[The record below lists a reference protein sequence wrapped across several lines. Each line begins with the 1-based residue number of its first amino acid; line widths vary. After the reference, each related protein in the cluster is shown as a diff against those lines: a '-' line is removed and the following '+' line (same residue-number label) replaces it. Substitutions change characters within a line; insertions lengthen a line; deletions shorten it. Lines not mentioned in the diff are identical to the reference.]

1 MSIPTPSPSPEAQ
14 MKHWCDSI
22 HFELVGTDCS
32 PDRYFFSEEQKATLS
47 LESLRDQA
55 GDCEFCQKLAEL
67 ILYRLDLNTKVST
80 GVENLIVLK
89 DVRETTL
96 TIAVRGH
103 VVVPNWSFS
112 SEGYSL
118 RKVITIWMT
127 AGSKHFDIVLQR
139 AGAGGHVPVSIN
151 SENYAEDGDVEFL
164 PPGSWR
170 VDQPRDDSS
179 SEDGSSSRDDIL
191 SEEETTAGDEAS
203 PEEKPK
209 KVIAALQPTFGRPRP
224 LLIDF
229 EMLKK
234 WMQLCGEQH
243 NICQHHEDQI
253 SIPRFR
259 LIDVN
264 RKCIVQVGGDRRPPF
279 ATLSYVWGR
288 RPFLRL
294 VKANVSELE
303 QEGSLEMVE
312 LPPTIRDAI
321 TVCEKLQ
328 VEYLWIDSLC
338 IIQDDESV
346 MLEVVDKM
354 DSIYRES
361 ILTLIAASGTD
372 AYSGIPGVRPGTR
385 FLEQHTLEIRG
396 VQLIDSVDE
405 HQFDLHSMSKEPE
418 WVSGTPWAQRA
429 WTFQEALVS
438 RKSLFFTA
446 EQVYW
451 NCREG
456 LMSEDTTEY
465 VDPDSIDRLEEDRM
479 DSDYS
484 PGQYENIAVAFSTRR
499 LTYEADIGRAYL
511 GTQTYLDK
519 KWGGHR
525 FSWGLPHGTFGP
537 FLVWEWPFGSD
548 RRLREGTHAVREHDG
563 SIVKVPF
570 PSWSWMAWTEI
581 SEDSRLMT
589 FYGDEQRPHSPW
601 FFVFNSAAELVAVPY
616 GESYD
621 EVSPL
626 AKLLA
631 NGTGFRRAAV
641 TEDVLPPE
649 LHTSPSLR
657 HIALSFYT
665 EVATVRYNPSV
676 EMDYPPRDLQMIS
689 HEYPFSIK
697 IGQRFYRIFE
707 QDQTGSGG
715 DGWQEVGL
723 VAVFSG
729 QMTKPRKFRG
739 EYRLYCWPVVKR
751 GGLRVRASDSST
763 IIFLRLWRDLPKLR
777 WELVTMI

>member
-1 MSIPTPSPSPEAQ
+1 
-14 MKHWCDSI
+14 
-22 HFELVGTDCS
+22 
-32 PDRYFFSEEQKATLS
+32 
-47 LESLRDQA
+47 
-55 GDCEFCQKLAEL
+55 
-67 ILYRLDLNTKVST
+67 
-80 GVENLIVLK
+80 
-89 DVRETTL
+89 
-96 TIAVRGH
+96 
-103 VVVPNWSFS
+103 
-112 SEGYSL
+112 
-118 RKVITIWMT
+118 
-127 AGSKHFDIVLQR
+127 
-139 AGAGGHVPVSIN
+139 
-151 SENYAEDGDVEFL
+151 
-164 PPGSWR
+164 
-170 VDQPRDDSS
+170 
-179 SEDGSSSRDDIL
+179 
-191 SEEETTAGDEAS
+191 
-203 PEEKPK
+203 
-209 KVIAALQPTFGRPRP
+209 
-224 LLIDF
+224 
-229 EMLKK
+229 
-234 WMQLCGEQH
+234 
-243 NICQHHEDQI
+243 
-253 SIPRFR
+253 
-259 LIDVN
+259 
-264 RKCIVQVGGDRRPPF
+264 
-279 ATLSYVWGR
+279 
-288 RPFLRL
+288 
-294 VKANVSELE
+294 
-303 QEGSLEMVE
+303 MVE

-328 VEYLWIDSLC
+328 IEYLWIDSLC

-361 ILTLIAASGTD
+361 ILTLIAASGAD
-372 AYSGIPGVRPGTR
+372 AYSGIPGVRPRTR

-405 HQFDLHSMSKEPE
+405 HQFDLHSMYKEPE
-418 WVSGTPWAQRA
+418 WVSGTPWARRA

-438 RKSLFFTA
+438 RRSLFFTA

-465 VDPDSIDRLEEDRM
+465 FDPDSINRLEGDRM

-537 FLVWEWPFGSD
+537 YLVWEWPFGSD
-548 RRLREGTHAVREHDG
+548 RRLREGTHAVRQLDG
-563 SIVKVPF
+563 TIVKVPF

-581 SEDSRLMT
+581 SEDSRLKT
-589 FYGDEQRPHSPW
+589 FYGDEPRPHSPW
-601 FFVFNSAAELVAVPY
+601 FFVFDSAAELIAVPY

-621 EVSPL
+621 VVSPL

-631 NGTGFRRAAV
+631 NGTGFRREAV

-676 EMDYPPRDLQMIS
+676 DMDYPPRDLQMTS
-689 HEYPFSIK
+689 YEYPFSIK

-715 DGWQEVGL
+715 DGLQEVDL

-739 EYRLYCWPVVKR
+739 EYRLYCWPVIKK

-763 IIFLRLWRDLPKLR
+763 VIFLRLWRDLPGLR